1 MDTERRSDV
10 RTETDLN
17 RREFARRLASG
28 IVLAATTMATSTAEA
43 APPAPLV
50 QQAPAEPAALPAE
63 VEARWQAIEARYG
76 ARLDEAQKKLVRE
89 LLLQQHRALTELR
102 SFPLDN
108 ADEPALPFR
117 LWLQEA

>member
-28 IVLAATTMATSTAEA
+28 IVLAATTMATATAEA
-43 APPAPLV
+43 APPAPPV
-50 QQAPAEPAALPAE
+50 QQTPAEPAALPAE

>member
-28 IVLAATTMATSTAEA
+28 IVLAATTMATATAEA
-43 APPAPLV
+43 APPAPPV
-50 QQAPAEPAALPAE
+50 QQTPAEPAALPAE

-102 SFPLDN
+102 SFPLYN

>member
-17 RREFARRLASG
+17 RRELARRLASG
-28 IVLAATTMATSTAEA
+28 IVLAATTMATATAEA
-43 APPAPLV
+43 APPAPPV
-50 QQAPAEPAALPAE
+50 QQTPAEPAALPAE